1 MNSQY
6 AELEQILEEKPAFSF
21 RYVTFEMASGHAS
34 GNVEEGAVHMGLGS
48 ERGWDQAFG
57 HGEDEAMSVHRVHL
71 QPLEQRD
78 NLGSL

>member
-48 ERGWDQAFG
+48 KREVGTRHLVMEKMRQCQCTEYIYSHWNRGTT
-57 HGEDEAMSVHRVHL
+57 
-71 QPLEQRD
+71 
-78 NLGSL
+78 